1 MSFGFDP
8 SRNPGQ
14 AEWRKRAEEVVFPDE
29 HHRTVPEVR
38 ADQLRISHVGEPGF
52 HSPLTTV
59 GYVDD
64 EDQILWDRSRSWW
77 KQHKSAIAEPPFL
90 ELGGPRRR
98 ILLDPKE
105 TRVAI
110 VSCGGLCPG
119 INDVIRAI
127 VMQLWFPY
135 GVREIVG
142 LKYGFRSLA
151 FTGSEN
157 LRMRLAPEMVAGLHL
172 EGGSFLGS
180 SRGSPPVSEMVD
192 SLQDLRIDCLFVIGG
207 DGSLRAAHAIHEEAA
222 GRSYPMA
229 LVAAPKTVDND
240 IAFVPR
246 SFGYETAFSV
256 AAEAIRCANREA
268 EGAPGGIGLVK
279 VMGREAGFIAAAAAL
294 SLPEVNFVLVPE
306 VRFDIHGQCGLLA
319 ALERRIQR
327 RGHAVVV
334 VAEGAGQDHMPSA
347 SDKDD
352 SGNPRLGDIGIML
365 ASEINRYFG
374 KRDIE
379 INLKYIDPSYM
390 VRSVPATASDSLY
403 CLRLG
408 QNAVHAALAGKTDL
422 VVAQWGEEFV
432 HLPLTLVAGRRKSF
446 PMNLWESVIQAT
458 GQPREMT
465 CQ

>member
-1 MSFGFDP
+1 M
-8 SRNPGQ
+8 RI
-14 AEWRKRAEEVVFPDE
+14 K
-29 HHRTVPEVR
+29 
-38 ADQLRISHVGEPGF
+38 ADQLSIRCIGVPSF
-52 HSPLTTV
+52 CSPLTTV
-59 GYVDD
+59 RYVDD
-64 EDQILWDRSRSWW
+64 TEQILWDRSRNGW
-77 KQHKSAIAEPPFL
+77 KQHESAIDEPPFL
-90 ELGGPRRR
+90 ELGGPRRH
-98 ILLDPKE
+98 ILLDPKK
-105 TRVAI
+105 TRVGI

-142 LKYGFRSLA
+142 LKYGLRALA
-151 FTGSEN
+151 FDGSEA
-157 LRMRLAPEMVAGLHL
+157 LRMRLEPEMVAGLHL

-180 SRGSPPVSEMVD
+180 SRGSPPESEMVD
-192 SLQDLRIDCLFVIGG
+192 SLQGLRIDCLFVIGG

-229 LVAAPKTVDND
+229 LVALPKTVDND

-294 SLPEVNFVLVPE
+294 ALPEVNFVLVPE
-306 VRFDIHGQCGLLA
+306 VRFDIHGECGFLA
-319 ALERRIQR
+319 ALERRMR
-327 RGHAVVV
+327 RKGHSVVV
-334 VAEGAGQDHMPSA
+334 VAEGAGQDHLAPA
-347 SDKDD
+347 SDIDD
-352 SGNPRLGDIGIML
+352 SGNPRLGDIGTML

-374 KRDIE
+374 SRDIE

-390 VRSVPATASDSLY
+390 VRSVPATASDSLF

-408 QNAVHAALAGKTDL
+408 QNAVHAGLAGKTDL
-422 VVAQWGEEFV
+422 VVAQWGEDFV
-432 HLPLTLVAGRRKSF
+432 HLPLALVAGRKKSL
-446 PMNLWESVIQAT
+446 PMNVWESVIQAT